1 MAERVS
7 RMLFVWGVPVC
18 LQAFACTSTTVAES
32 PPGGKQPAAPLVG
45 PLLNPRAI
53 RGCSWSVKVP
63 TREGS
68 YYLLAEIDDSVVLM
82 NVGGRD
88 IKLARRDSDTAGDL
102 SRVGGTLKRVY
113 ESGDVRVDA
122 SYTLTSVCP
131 PHSEGGCEVTRFD
144 ATLRVQRGSKVE
156 TVQGQGE
163 VGC

>member
-1 MAERVS
+1 M
-7 RMLFVWGVPVC
+7 FFGWGVTVF
-18 LQAFACTSTTVAES
+18 LLASACTSTTLAE
-32 PPGGKQPAAPLVG
+32 PAGDKQPTAPPLVG
-45 PLLNPRAI
+45 SLRSQRAI
-53 RGCSWSVKVP
+53 RGCNWSVSVP
-63 TREGS
+63 SLEGS

-88 IKLARRDSDTAGDL
+88 IKLRRRDSNTAGDL

-156 TVQGQGE
+156 TVQGHGE